1 LKYTIQE
8 YIDRREDF
16 LYFICIKTEIKKGVK
31 MEVKVNDSN
40 FKEEVLESDIPVLV
54 DYWAEWCYP
63 CRMVAPA
70 VEEIAKEYQGKLKV
84 CKVNVDEAQKTAA
97 NYGIMSIPT
106 LSIFKGGKV
115 MEQIVGAVPKAALEE
130 KIKPYIS

>member
-1 LKYTIQE
+1 
-8 YIDRREDF
+8 
-16 LYFICIKTEIKKGVK
+16 
-31 MEVKVNDSN
+31 MEVRLDDSN
-40 FKEEVLESDIPVLV
+40 FKKEVLDSDIPVLV
-54 DYWAEWCYP
+54 DFWAEWCYP

-84 CKVNVDEAQKTAA
+84 CKVNVDEARQTAA

-106 LSIFKGGKV
+106 ISVFKGGKV
-115 MEQIVGAVPKAALEE
+115 MEQIVGAVPKAALEK

>member
-1 LKYTIQE
+1 
-8 YIDRREDF
+8 
-16 LYFICIKTEIKKGVK
+16 

-40 FKEEVLESDIPVLV
+40 FKREVLESGIPVLV

-63 CRMVAPA
+63 CRIIAPT
-70 VEEIAKEYQGKLKV
+70 VEELAKEYRGKLKV

-115 MEQIVGAVPKAALEE
+115 MEQMVGAVPKAAIEE
-130 KIKPYIS
+130 KIKSYIV